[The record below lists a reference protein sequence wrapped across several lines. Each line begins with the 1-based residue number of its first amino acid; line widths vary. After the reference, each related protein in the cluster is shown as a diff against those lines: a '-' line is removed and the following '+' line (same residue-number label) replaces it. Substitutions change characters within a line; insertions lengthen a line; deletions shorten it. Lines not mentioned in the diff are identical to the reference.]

1 MLEYGQIKIV
11 AQRLRNISHIQRSYE
26 ITKNEENEVILG
38 SNKIT
43 FYNIEVSDPQS
54 VSKEVIRVKRRKRKA
69 LT

>member
-43 FYNIEVSDPQS
+43 FYM
-54 VSKEVIRVKRRKRKA
+54 IRISLVNQF
-69 LT
+69 

>member
-43 FYNIEVSDPQS
+43 FYTLDILNAFWESLPDSILKVTQNDY
-54 VSKEVIRVKRRKRKA
+54 
-69 LT
+69 